1 MNAPTTRKATV
12 RCAFC
17 GTLNKVDL
25 ERAAQGPKCG
35 DCGRPIRLDRPL
47 KVTDSDFDQV
57 VEGADVPV
65 VVDFHADWCGPCK
78 MMAPTLDEFAH
89 AQAGEVLVLKL
100 DTDANQRTA
109 QRFGIKG
116 IPTLIAFKDGQ
127 EAGRS
132 VGLDPEAIRSLVE
145 EVLA

>member
-1 MNAPTTRKATV
+1 
-12 RCAFC
+12 
-17 GTLNKVDL
+17 
-25 ERAAQGPKCG
+25 
-35 DCGRPIRLDRPL
+35 
-47 KVTDSDFDQV
+47 VTDSDFDQV

-116 IPTLIAFKDGQ
+116 IPTLIAFADGA
-127 EAGRS
+127 ETGRH
-132 VGLDPEAIRSLVE
+132 VGMADGAVLTSLTGV
-145 EVLA
+145 

>member
-1 MNAPTTRKATV
+1 MNAPNTPKATV

-17 GTLNKVDL
+17 SKLNRVDL
-25 ERAAQGPKCG
+25 GRAEDQAKCG

-57 VEGADVPV
+57 VTGTGVPV

-89 AQAGEVLVLKL
+89 SRVGQVLVLKL
-100 DTDANQRTA
+100 DTDANQVTA

-116 IPTLIAFKDGQ
+116 IPTLIAFSESTETGRHVGMAD
-127 EAGRS
+127 EAVMVS
-132 VGLDPEAIRSLVE
+132 LAGL
-145 EVLA
+145 

>member
-17 GTLNKVDL
+17 GTLNRIDL
-25 ERAAQGPKCG
+25 ERAADGPKCG

-57 VEGADVPV
+57 VKGADVPV
-65 VVDFHADWCGPCK
+65 VVDFYADWCGPCK

-89 AQAGEVLVLKL
+89 IREGEVLVLKL
-100 DTDANQRTA
+100 DTDANQTTA

-116 IPTLIAFKDGQ
+116 IPTVIAFADGAETGRHVGVAD
-127 EAGRS
+127 EA
-132 VGLDPEAIRSLVE
+132 
-145 EVLA
+145 VLASLAGV

>member
-1 MNAPTTRKATV
+1 MNAPTTPKATV

-17 GTLNKVDL
+17 GTLNRVDL
-25 ERAAQGPKCG
+25 ERAARGPKCG

-78 MMAPTLDEFAH
+78 MMAPALDEFAH

-116 IPTLIAFKDGQ
+116 IPTLIAFADGA
-127 EAGRS
+127 ETGRHVGMADAAVLTSLAG
-132 VGLDPEAIRSLVE
+132 V
-145 EVLA
+145 